1 MIMIAD
7 KCSLLLLLLLLYS
20 NTSTVVIAMDSCQVI
35 FRYERLF
42 FTVILENILNIFN
55 ILAYTYTMRL
65 RDSCAPQ
72 CSKKA
77 RQNKICLFN
86 LCFSKVLAKRKIED

>member
-42 FTVILENILNIFN
+42 
-55 ILAYTYTMRL
+55 YRY
-65 RDSCAPQ
+65 S
-72 CSKKA
+72 
-77 RQNKICLFN
+77 
-86 LCFSKVLAKRKIED
+86 